1 MKNLRTFG
9 AACVL
14 ALTLA
19 VPVSAG
25 HIETGVTQPPPPP
38 PASATTA
45 TGTDTG
51 DVAGHIETGVTSAN
65 SLTGAAL
72 TLLQSVLAL
81 F

>member
-19 VPVSAG
+19 VPASAG
-25 HIETGVTQPPPPP
+25 HIELGATQPPPPP

-45 TGTDTG
+45 TEPDTG
-51 DVAGHIETGVTSAN
+51 SVAGHIETGVTSTDP
-65 SLTGAAL
+65 LTGAAL
-72 TLLQSVLAL
+72 ALLQSVLAL

>member
-14 ALTLA
+14 ALTLS
-19 VPVSAG
+19 VPASAG
-25 HIETGVTQPPPPP
+25 HIELGATPPPPPP

-45 TGTDTG
+45 TGTDTD
-51 DVAGHIETGVTSAN
+51 DVAGHIEIGVTSDN